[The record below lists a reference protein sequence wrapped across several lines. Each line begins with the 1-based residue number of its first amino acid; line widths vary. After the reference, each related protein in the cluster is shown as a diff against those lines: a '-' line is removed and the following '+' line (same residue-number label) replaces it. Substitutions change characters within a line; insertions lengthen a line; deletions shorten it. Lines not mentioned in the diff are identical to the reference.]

1 MTHTKVPSNH
11 SASNRQLSV
20 LIPGVGAGSLGLEI
34 FKALRYAGGYRII
47 GTDISETAY
56 GLYREGFDNT
66 YLLRRSASK
75 DYADQL
81 LEIALREKIDA
92 IAPGAEE
99 VHRILAENRGL
110 FEKHGILVMLNTP
123 EVIRLCADKNRTL
136 ALLKAHDIAI
146 PDTRDVVSEE
156 DVKGFGSFPCVVKPN
171 SMSGGSN
178 LVFIAE
184 DEEEA
189 VLFVTYLKKRGYDST
204 LQEYMTSEREYTV
217 GVLSSPDGTILGSI
231 AVERILDN
239 KLSYKLRYRDR
250 VISSG
255 WSQGRIDE
263 FTEIRVQAERIAKAM
278 DSRWAINIQGRLNKN
293 GVFCPFEVNPRHSGT
308 TFLRTM
314 AGFNE
319 PHLMLQYHFNKTPP
333 PAHTLKTGYYFRSF
347 IEKFVPAEEIKVH
360 G

>member
-1 MTHTKVPSNH
+1 MPARVSSPNSEI
-11 SASNRQLSV
+11 SV

-34 FKALRYAGGYRII
+34 YKALRHAGGYRLI

-56 GLYREGFDNT
+56 GLYGESFANT
-66 YLLRRSASK
+66 YLLRRSAPK
-75 DYADQL
+75 EYAEQV
-81 LEIALREKIDA
+81 LEIALKERVDA

-99 VHRILAENRGL
+99 VHRILAAHREMFAQHN
-110 FEKHGILVMLNTP
+110 ILVMLNTP
-123 EVIRLCADKNRTL
+123 EVIQLCADKSRTL

-146 PDTRDVVSEE
+146 PDTKDIASTDDVR
-156 DVKGFGSFPCVVKPN
+156 GFAAYPCVVKPN

-189 VLFVTYLKKRGYDST
+189 IVFVTYLKKRGYDST
-204 LQEYMTSEREYTV
+204 LQEYMTSQREFTV
-217 GVLSSPDGTILGSI
+217 GVLSSPSGELLGSI

-255 WSQGRIDE
+255 WSQGRIDL
-263 FTEIRVQAERIAKAM
+263 FPEIRAQAERIAKAM
-278 DSRWAINIQGRLNKN
+278 ESRWAINIQGRLNRD

-308 TFLRTM
+308 TYLRTL

-319 PHLMLQYHFNKTPP
+319 PHIMLQYCLNGTLPP
-333 PAHTLKTGYYFRSF
+333 TYSLRTGYYFRSF
-347 IEKFVPAEEIKVH
+347 IEKFVPDEEMRTH